1 MSRGVRVLVF
11 LAVALGGA
19 HAASAQPLPYGY
31 APGYDEP
38 VGPYAGPAPY
48 SGDRLAVYGGYDR
61 PDYRRVGPGHYDGYA
76 PPPRRYRDG
85 YGRYDRYDG
94 YSRYDGYDRGPRYD
108 DGGYGDRPPRYYDD
122 PGYGAYYPPAYPGYP
137 DDEAE
142 DALVPPEA
150 EGPAEER
157 GRGFDPRR
165 PHLGDGTD
173 APAEQFYAKRPR
185 SCGEYYYWDGRAC
198 VDARK
203 YPPYVGPKP

>member
-1 MSRGVRVLVF
+1 MSRGVTVLVF
-11 LAVALGGA
+11 LAVALGGF

-31 APGYDEP
+31 DPAYDEP
-38 VGPYAGPAPY
+38 VGPYARPAPY
-48 SGDRLAVYGGYDR
+48 PGDTPAAYGGYDE
-61 PDYRRVGPGHYDGYA
+61 PDYRPVGPRYYDGYA
-76 PPPRRYRDG
+76 RPPRRYHDG
-85 YGRYDRYDG
+85 YGRYD
-94 YSRYDGYDRGPRYD
+94 GYDRRERYY
-108 DGGYGDRPPRYYDD
+108 DGGYVDRPPRYDD

-157 GRGFDPRR
+157 DRGFDPRR
-165 PHLGDGTD
+165 LHLGDGTD
-173 APAEQFYAKRPR
+173 APAEQFYAQRPR
-185 SCGEYYYWDGRAC
+185 SCGEYYYWDGQAC

>member
-1 MSRGVRVLVF
+1 MSRGVTILVF

-19 HAASAQPLPYGY
+19 DAASAQPLPYGY
-31 APGYDEP
+31 EPGYSEP
-38 VGPYAGPAPY
+38 VGPYAGPEPY
-48 SGDRLAVYGGYDR
+48 PGDLRAVYGGYDR
-61 PDYRRVGPGHYDGYA
+61 PGYRRVGPRYEEGYA
-76 PPPRRYRDG
+76 RVPPGYYERYAREPRY
-85 YGRYDRYDG
+85 YD
-94 YSRYDGYDRGPRYD
+94 DGYDRGPRYD
-108 DGGYGDRPPRYYDD
+108 DDGYVDRPPRYYDD

-157 GRGFDPRR
+157 DRGFDPRR

-173 APAEQFYAKRPR
+173 APAEQYYAQRPR
-185 SCGEYYYWDGRAC
+185 SCGEYYYWDGNAC

>member
-1 MSRGVRVLVF
+1 MGERGMSRGVTVLVF

-19 HAASAQPLPYGY
+19 YAASAQPLPYGY
-31 APGYDEP
+31 GPGYDEP

-76 PPPRRYRDG
+76 RPPRRYHDG
-85 YGRYDRYDG
+85 YGG
-94 YSRYDGYDRGPRYD
+94 YDGYDRRPRSY
-108 DGGYGDRPPRYYDD
+108 GGVYGDRRPRYEDD

-173 APAEQFYAKRPR
+173 APAEQFYAQRPR